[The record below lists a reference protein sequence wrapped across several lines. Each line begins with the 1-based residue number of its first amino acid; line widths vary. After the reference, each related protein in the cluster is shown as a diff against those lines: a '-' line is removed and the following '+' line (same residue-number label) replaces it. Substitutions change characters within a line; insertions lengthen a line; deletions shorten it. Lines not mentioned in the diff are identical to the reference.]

1 MKPIGMSRPHLALAL
16 ALSLSALLGLS
27 AAPAQATKT
36 HLFLEEF
43 GSAAQPDFSRSTTV
57 ALDPATNTLLVADP
71 HGAATD
77 AGTISRFNLD
87 GTPADFPALGTNT
100 IDGKGVG
107 DQTPQNGLTI
117 PEYGEYMQIAIDNSG
132 TITDGNI
139 YVTQG
144 NQEAGNL
151 IDVFAPS
158 GEYLGQLTGA
168 GPTEFGSLLSPCGV
182 AVDGTGNLFV
192 GAGFEN
198 KVYKFDPSAPV
209 PQAGD
214 LVATYDH
221 STPVCG
227 LAAGAGPTSGS
238 IFATAYATNQFVDKD
253 NLLKLSG
260 SDLSLQAVPNHD
272 REPGVIAI
280 DPTNGHLY
288 VREVRPDGVVTGVIN
303 ELDVS
308 GSTAAPVSSFR
319 FFESPGFLSIKLSG
333 IAVDGASGKLYMSS
347 VVDTSRVIVYGP
359 LVTVP
364 DVITGTAT
372 ITGDTSVTLNGTVD
386 PDGVPLEECRFEYGL
401 TSTLGQSIPCAETV
415 GEIGTSKKEVHAELS
430 GLDPE
435 STYHYRLVAK
445 NVNASIP
452 GEKKTFKTPAKPAI
466 IGLWSQD
473 VAYSEATLEARINPE
488 NSPTTYRIEWG
499 PDSSYGNATAEIA
512 IGSGEADHVVSL
524 PLNGL
529 EPGATYHY
537 RVVATN
543 GIGTSE
549 APDHALTTYPALSP
563 PKSDCPNQAFR
574 AGASARLPECRA
586 YEMVSPVDK
595 NGGDIKVP
603 VSIFNYPARLE
614 QSAEDGSR
622 YAYSSGTAFGDAV
635 SAPWTSSYIATRNAG
650 QGWSTHAISPPRSS
664 ISLSVANT
672 VYKFDTQYKA
682 YSPDLSSGWLFQDS
696 DTQLDECADPGF
708 QNLYRRDTIDGSYE
722 ALVPE
727 KPISVPSDGYG
738 LELQGLS
745 ADGSHA
751 VFRSNAKLTNDAA
764 NQAGFEIF
772 QVYEHVRG
780 EGCGELRLV
789 SVLPNGN
796 AAPPGSSVGTAF
808 GISGE
813 GRESNVTHAVSA
825 DGNRI
830 YWSRTDAGTNT
841 RPLYVR
847 VDGQETTLV
856 SGGLVKFWTASLDGS
871 KAFYSIEDT
880 GSPLNNNLYEFD
892 LASKSSTLIAAG
904 SPGAAAKEG
913 VVGAS
918 EDAGRLYFVS
928 KQALAGA
935 AQADRPNLYLREG
948 GETRFIATVSSE
960 DFGIGPHASTGIVG
974 APPIRGVRVT
984 PDGGTLV
991 FSSTAALTDYDN
1003 KDAAEGRPAVELY
1016 RYEASGGELS
1026 CVSCN
1031 PSGSRPEGED
1041 IKGTVGPNDLH
1052 QMLAAKIPG
1061 WENQLYAPR
1070 ALSADGKRLFFES
1083 YDSLLPR
1090 DANGKAD
1097 VYEWQAADSSK
1108 ECEEAGAELYVASSG
1123 GCLSLIS
1130 SGLSTTDSELAD
1142 ASLDGSDVFIRTASS
1157 LLPQDPGQVDL
1168 YDARVNGGLPIPAG
1182 PPANCEGEACQG
1194 PAAAPND
1201 PTPSSAG
1208 YQGAENVREGTN
1220 PKPHCKKGKVR
1231 RKGRCVPKKH
1241 RARKHH
1247 LRPRR

>member
-1 MKPIGMSRPHLALAL
+1 MKFATKHLPRLSHRHGGRRLTLAL
-16 ALSLSALLGLS
+16 ALSLTGLLCLT

-36 HLFLEEF
+36 HLFLERF
-43 GSAAQPDFSRSTTV
+43 GSPAKKHVFVKLDSIAVDPSSGDLLAIDSYGQTV
-57 ALDPATNTLLVADP
+57 
-71 HGAATD
+71 
-77 AGTISRFNLD
+77 SRFHAD
-87 GTPADFPALGTNT
+87 GTPADFSALGTNV
-100 IDGKGVG
+100 IDAKGAG
-107 DQTPQNGLTI
+107 DGTPQNGFTFGTT
-117 PEYGEYMQIAIDNSG
+117 GEQQIAIDNSG

-151 IDVFAPS
+151 IDVFAPG

-168 GPTEFGSLLSPCGV
+168 GPTKFGSAGSFPFSPCGV
-182 AVDGTGNLFV
+182 AVNIDGDLFV
-192 GAGFEN
+192 GAGYEN
-198 KVYKFDPSAPV
+198 KVYKFDPSAQV
-209 PQAGD
+209 PLAGD
-214 LVATYDH
+214 LVSTYSGGDPIC
-221 STPVCG
+221 S
-227 LAAGAGPTSGS
+227 LAAGAGPSAGSVFFDTHLFNPGDAIGKISGASMGPLQLLIPDQWRTIAINPADGHLFAANENGTTSEFDAAGSGS
-238 IFATAYATNQFVDKD
+238 
-253 NLLKLSG
+253 NLLSTFRTG
-260 SDLSLQAVPNHD
+260 Q
-272 REPGVIAI
+272 PG
-280 DPTNGHLY
+280 
-288 VREVRPDGVVTGVIN
+288 
-303 ELDVS
+303 
-308 GSTAAPVSSFR
+308 
-319 FFESPGFLSIKLSG
+319 G
-333 IAVDGASGKLYMSS
+333 IAVNNVGDRIYAGGG
-347 VVDTSRVIVYGP
+347 VTTEIIVYGP

-364 DVITGTAT
+364 DVTNGAAT
-372 ITGDTSVTLNGTVD
+372 ITGDTDVTLNGTVD

-401 TSTLGQSIPCAETV
+401 TEDLGQSVPCAETV

-595 NGGDIKVP
+595 NGGDIKVL
-603 VSIFNYPARLE
+603 VSNFNYPARLE

-664 ISLSVANT
+664 ISLSAANY

-696 DTQLDECADPGF
+696 DPPLDGCASEGF

-727 KPISVPSDGYG
+727 KPISVPSEGYG

-745 ADGSHA
+745 ADGTHA
-751 VFRSNAKLTNDAA
+751 VFGSNAKLTNDAA
-764 NQAGFEIF
+764 NQAGFTALQI
-772 QVYEHVRG
+772 YEHVAG

-796 AAPPGSSVGTAF
+796 AAPPGSSVGTAE
-808 GISGE
+808 GQVGE
-813 GRESNVTHAVSA
+813 GRGSAVARAVSA

-880 GSPLNNNLYEFD
+880 GSALNNNLYEFD
-892 LASKSSTLIAAG
+892 LASKSSTLIAEG
-904 SPGAAAKEG
+904 SPGAAAKDG

-918 EDAGRLYFVS
+918 EDADRLYFVS
-928 KQALAGA
+928 EKALAGT
-935 AQADRPNLYLREG
+935 AQAGQPNLYLREG
-948 GETRFIATVSSE
+948 GETRFIATVSKE
-960 DFGIGPHASTGIVG
+960 DFGVGAHLSTGIVG
-974 APPIRGVRVT
+974 EPPTRGVRVT

-991 FSSTAALTDYDN
+991 FSSTAALTDYDS
-1003 KDAAEGRPAVELY
+1003 KDAAEGRPAAELY

-1031 PSGSRPEGED
+1031 PSGSRPQGRTFEGTQSKTEM
-1041 IKGTVGPNDLH
+1041 V
-1052 QMLAAKIPG
+1052 AAKIPG

-1070 ALSADGKRLFFES
+1070 ALAADGNRLFFES
-1083 YDSLLPR
+1083 FDPLLPR
-1090 DANGKAD
+1090 DANGKLD
-1097 VYEWQAADSSK
+1097 VYEWQAAGSEK
-1108 ECEEAGAELYVASSG
+1108 GCEEAGAELYVASSG

-1168 YDARVNGGLPIPAG
+1168 YDARVGGGLPTPAG
-1182 PPANCEGEACQG
+1182 PPASCEGEACQG
-1194 PAAAPND
+1194 QVAAPND

-1208 YQGAENVREGTN
+1208 YQGAENIREGN
-1220 PKPHCKKGKVR
+1220 EPKPHCKKGKVR
-1231 RKGRCVPKKH
+1231 RKGRCVPKKQSATKRH
-1241 RARKHH
+1241 KQANDNRRAGR
-1247 LRPRR
+1247 